1 MRATAC
7 IVALVLLAGC
17 SDPPSADGPGGPS
30 TSTPTGGATTGGNG
44 TAALPVTMVLP
55 VLLDGNLGSYAHY
68 CVFPAGQCDTQV
80 VTAGETDVI
89 VEHAG
94 SNFTGLDVNLTWTS
108 TGPATDE
115 LALGFM
121 VMSTCEGCSD
131 PFEDEVRGPS
141 PLRATVAGKD
151 LPLNGTSVV
160 HLYVYNPSGFQLLPG
175 GAGYTLTSVDLE
187 FRLEGTVHVAMA
199 P

>member
-1 MRATAC
+1 MSGRGDGSDDQAT
-7 IVALVLLAGC
+7 
-17 SDPPSADGPGGPS
+17 
-30 TSTPTGGATTGGNG
+30 TTPTGGAGTGSNQ
-44 TAALPVTMVLP
+44 TAAAPVRMSLP

-68 CVFPAGQCDTQV
+68 CVFPAGQCDTHV
-80 VTAGETDVI
+80 VTAGDTDVI
-89 VEHAG
+89 VEHPG

-115 LALGFM
+115 LAFGFM

-131 PFEDEVRGPS
+131 PFEDEVRGTS
-141 PLRATVAGKD
+141 PLRATVSGKD

-160 HLYVYNPSGFQLLPG
+160 HLYIYNPNGFQLLPG

-187 FRLEGTVHVAMA
+187 FHLEGTVRVVMT